1 MPVTPDHNPGWLGW
15 DLGGAH
21 LKAVQLDAAGR
32 VESVVQVPCPLW
44 QGLDRLESAI
54 DGVLEQIPRRAARHA
69 VTMTGELTDL
79 FDDRTQGVQS
89 LVDLVVRRFPGEDIR
104 VYAGGAGLLDPGS
117 AVAAAPRVASANWMA
132 SASLAATRFPEGVLV
147 DIGSTT
153 TDIVPFRGG
162 RVIARGYADH
172 ERLTLGELVYSG
184 VVRTPVMA
192 LARRVP
198 FSGYWTPLMAEHFAT
213 TADIY
218 RLTRDLPGH
227 ADLMPSADGRPKTLE
242 ASAGRLARM
251 LGLDASAADL
261 SAWRRVA
268 GFLAEAQL
276 RNLADAGERLLSRG
290 ELAEDAPFMG
300 AGVGRFLVRR
310 LAERLGRTYLGF
322 ESMFAGTRTQTPD
335 VADCAPAAA
344 VARLAQDSFSSP
356 PDLQTP

>member
-1 MPVTPDHNPGWLGW
+1 MPHDQQSGWLGW

-21 LKAVQLDAAGR
+21 LKAVQIDAAGR

-54 DGVLEQIPRRAARHA
+54 DEVLEQIPAPATRHA

-79 FDDRTQGVQS
+79 FEDRTQGVKS
-89 LVDLVVRRFPGEDIR
+89 LVELVVRRFPGDDIR
-104 VYAGGAGLLDPGS
+104 VYAGGAGLLDPQS
-117 AVAAAPRVASANWMA
+117 ALVAAPRVASANWMA

-153 TDIVPFRGG
+153 MDLVPFRGG

-172 ERLTLGELVYSG
+172 ERLTLGELIYSG
-184 VVRTPVMA
+184 VVRTSVMV

-213 TADIY
+213 TADLY
-218 RLTRDLPGH
+218 RLTGELPEH
-227 ADLMPSADGRPKTLE
+227 ADLMSSADGRPKTLE

-251 LGLDASAADL
+251 LGLDGSAADL

-276 RNLADAGERLLSRG
+276 RDLADACERLFSRG
-290 ELAEDAPFMG
+290 ELGDDAPMLG
-300 AGVGRFLVRR
+300 AGVGRFLVQR
-310 LAERLGRTYLGF
+310 LAERLGRSYLGF
-322 ESMFAGTRTQTPD
+322 ESLFEGAQAQAPD

-344 VARLAQDSFSSP
+344 VAQLAHDSFSSP
-356 PDLQTP
+356 PDPETA